1 MPKPLSPPR
10 RSSATIDLTDID
22 GDDYDAPE
30 VGRVHR
36 HDPGT
41 QVILC
46 GLKAKPELN
55 GEHCEVVA
63 WLPNKGRYKV
73 QRSRVSDD
81 DILLKPVNLMLAC
94 AGSERTVHVIGGFT
108 KSAHFTNLPE
118 LQEWACANKAR
129 HREEGI
135 SYIFEEGTSH
145 MSRKVVLH
153 TGHEVKKTMQ
163 VGSLRRTGHIV
174 HDEVTFWRDIAAAN
188 ADLPVKKRRRTS
200 AANVTPKRRRSSA
213 TSTQTGR
220 SSGGGASGGANRSSG
235 GGGASGGANRSSG
248 GGGASGGDSRTV
260 TDAQRIES
268 LIECWKI
275 KGDLLCA
282 GCHVGSKRP
291 IVGLY
296 GMFVA
301 CTEYK
306 GRMKCTHKMSKSDL
320 SAEEL
325 DAWCNPC

>member
-1 MPKPLSPPR
+1 MSDTEGR
-10 RSSATIDLTDID
+10 CSS
-22 GDDYDAPE
+22 
-30 VGRVHR
+30 
-36 HDPGT
+36 
-41 QVILC
+41 
-46 GLKAKPELN
+46 
-55 GEHCEVVA
+55 
-63 WLPNKGRYKV
+63 
-73 QRSRVSDD
+73 
-81 DILLKPVNLMLAC
+81 
-94 AGSERTVHVIGGFT
+94 
-108 KSAHFTNLPE
+108 
-118 LQEWACANKAR
+118 
-129 HREEGI
+129 
-135 SYIFEEGTSH
+135 
-145 MSRKVVLH
+145 
-153 TGHEVKKTMQ
+153 
-163 VGSLRRTGHIV
+163 
-174 HDEVTFWRDIAAAN
+174 
-188 ADLPVKKRRRTS
+188 
-200 AANVTPKRRRSSA
+200 PKRRRSSA